1 MRARAAESTREG
13 IVAAIVDQEIMSDI
27 ATALK
32 QEVQRIARKEIR
44 LQTES
49 MRKAS
54 ALHRRE
60 IAALKRQ
67 VKALEQTGRALKKA
81 ARARP
86 DTADPVEGAGQATS
100 PRWSAKRFQA
110 HRSRLGLSA
119 QAMGRLLGVTGQ
131 SIYNWEQMKTTPRPE
146 QLQAIAGLRSLS
158 KRRAQAALAVLE
170 PGES

>member
-1 MRARAAESTREG
+1 
-13 IVAAIVDQEIMSDI
+13 MSDI

-131 SIYNWEQMKTTPRPE
+131 SIYNWEQAKARP
-146 QLQAIAGLRSLS
+146 QARHLPAIAALRAMG
-158 KRRAQAALAVLE
+158 KREAAARLAALREQSA
-170 PGES
+170 